1 MPAGG
6 WRRLVAGACAL
17 LASLAALTAVP
28 ALFGGAMG
36 TSEAASLPSPNR
48 ASLSISVSSTYSVTV
63 NPGTWLPVAVTVTN
77 PGASSVDGEVVVTTP
92 VLPLSQL
99 SPEMCYI
106 NGLSTICSFTGTFYA
121 GTSTFSSPAQSG
133 TVVSYRLPLQ
143 LAPGTTKR
151 MVTYV
156 LVQSPQTSVEAEAL
170 NREGRVLASATAQ
183 PSVNDGAFPPAVL
196 LLTDQPAALSTL
208 PLPAP
213 DGPLPEV
220 QVLSPA
226 DLPGAS
232 AALAAFSAIA
242 IDQADTSV
250 LSGEQAQALQAY
262 LDAGGTLVVMGG
274 LSWRGAV
281 AGLPRG
287 LLPVNV
293 TGTASARLPRL
304 ARLLGSA
311 TPQGAVDFDTLE
323 PADGGA
329 VILSEGRLPLA
340 VEADRGNGQVV
351 FCGVDPAA
359 APLST
364 WSGDPRLLSRLLA
377 PAYQESY
384 YGQAGSALSGV
395 VPTVPMPTPVSLI
408 ERAGPRAHRAH
419 EPHRGWERP
428 RDLPGAD
435 RRR

>member
-1 MPAGG
+1 
-6 WRRLVAGACAL
+6 
-17 LASLAALTAVP
+17 
-28 ALFGGAMG
+28 MG

-213 DGPLPEV
+213 
-220 QVLSPA
+220 
-226 DLPGAS
+226 
-232 AALAAFSAIA
+232 
-242 IDQADTSV
+242 
-250 LSGEQAQALQAY
+250 
-262 LDAGGTLVVMGG
+262 GTC
-274 LSWRGAV
+274 
-281 AGLPRG
+281 PR
-287 LLPVNV
+287 
-293 TGTASARLPRL
+293 
-304 ARLLGSA
+304 
-311 TPQGAVDFDTLE
+311 
-323 PADGGA
+323 
-329 VILSEGRLPLA
+329 
-340 VEADRGNGQVV
+340 
-351 FCGVDPAA
+351 
-359 APLST
+359 
-364 WSGDPRLLSRLLA
+364 SR
-377 PAYQESY
+377 S
-384 YGQAGSALSGV
+384 
-395 VPTVPMPTPVSLI
+395 
-408 ERAGPRAHRAH
+408 
-419 EPHRGWERP
+419 
-428 RDLPGAD
+428 
-435 RRR
+435 